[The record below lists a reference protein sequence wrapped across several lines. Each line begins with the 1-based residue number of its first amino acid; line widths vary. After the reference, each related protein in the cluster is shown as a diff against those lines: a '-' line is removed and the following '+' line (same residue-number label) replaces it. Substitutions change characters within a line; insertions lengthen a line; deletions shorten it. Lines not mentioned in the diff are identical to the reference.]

1 MNGAGFNSVSKDIYG
16 SRLKVVTFIILAT
29 FATLVLRLWIVQI
42 VNGPAYRVQ
51 SENNRIRL
59 TDVPP
64 FRGMMFDRNGE
75 LIVDNRPSFDLFVVP
90 EEVHDPEK
98 LSSSFEELIGLAAS
112 TVEEKLNEEGR
123 KAPFRPLLVK
133 KNLTRKELAVIETNL
148 FNLPGT
154 MIQVKPQRHYIY
166 SQFASHV
173 IGYLG
178 EINENQLNSGEYPDS
193 KPGDLIGK
201 YGVER
206 KWQNDL
212 NGLRG
217 EEQVEVD
224 AVGRRLKVISRKPP
238 ASGYDIGLTIDEN
251 LQFVA
256 EEQLKNKKGAIVAVD
271 PRTGEIL
278 AMASSPS
285 FDPNMFLQG
294 IDKSQWSNLMSSK
307 DHPLQNRA
315 IAGQYPP
322 GSTFKIVMALAG
334 LEEGVI
340 DPNEEIFCNGSF
352 TVGNHTYHCWRK
364 QGHGRVNLHRALV
377 ESCDVY
383 FYNVGKRLGVDRIA
397 QYAKMCGLGSA
408 TDFELGF
415 EKDGLIP
422 TSQWKLQRFG
432 IPWQPGETIST
443 AIGQG
448 YILVTPLQMARLMS
462 ALFNGG
468 YLYQPSVIKWVGE
481 ENRKIYRFSPK
492 VLGRL
497 HAKEQN
503 LALIRDALIGV
514 VNEPHGTGSSA
525 RLKTFTV
532 AGKTGTAQVVELG
545 REKAVSKEAA
555 SEFGDH
561 AWFLGIAP
569 TENPALAVAILVENG
584 GHGGSAAAPIAK
596 KMFEAYLGKVQ
607 QSELLAKGERP

>member
-1 MNGAGFNSVSKDIYG
+1 MNGAGFNSVSKEIYG
-16 SRLKVVTFIILAT
+16 SRLKIVTFIILAT
-29 FATLVLRLWIVQI
+29 VATLVLRLWYVQI

-64 FRGMMFDRNGE
+64 FRGMIFDRDGE

-112 TVEEKLNEEGR
+112 TVEEKLDDEGR

-133 KNLTRKELAVIETNL
+133 KNLTRQELAVIETNL

-166 SQFASHV
+166 NDFASHV

-178 EINENQLNSGEYPDS
+178 EINENQLNSGKYPDN

-224 AVGRRLKVISRKPP
+224 AVGRRLKIISKKPP
-238 ASGYDIGLTIDEN
+238 ASGYNIGLTIDKN
-251 LQFVA
+251 LQLVA
-256 EEQLKNKKGAIVAVD
+256 EEQLKNKKGAIVAMD

-294 IDKSQWSNLMSSK
+294 IDKSEWSNLMSSK

-340 DPNEEIFCNGSF
+340 TPNEEIFCNGSF
-352 TVGNHTYHCWRK
+352 TLGNHTYHCWRK
-364 QGHGRVNLHRALV
+364 QGHGRISLHRALV

-383 FYNVGKRLGVDRIA
+383 FYNVGKRLGVDKIA
-397 QYAKMCGLGSA
+397 QYAKMFGLGSP
-408 TDFELGF
+408 TGFELGF
-415 EKDGLIP
+415 ENDGLIP
-422 TSQWKLQRFG
+422 TSEWKLQRFG
-432 IPWQPGETIST
+432 IPWQPGETMSV

-448 YILVTPLQMARLMS
+448 YVLVTPLQMARLIS

-468 YLYQPSVIKWVGE
+468 YLYRPSVIKWVGK
-481 ENRKIYRFSPK
+481 ENKRIYQFAPK
-492 VLGRL
+492 VMGRL

-514 VNEPHGTGSSA
+514 VNEPHGTGSKA
-525 RLKTFTV
+525 RLKTMTV
-532 AGKTGTAQVVELG
+532 AGKTGTSQVLELG
-545 REKAVSKEAA
+545 REKTVSKEA
-555 SEFGDH
+555 SEEFEDH
-561 AWFLGIAP
+561 AWFVAVAP
-569 TENPALAVAILVENG
+569 AENPALALAILVENG

-596 KMFEAYLGKVQ
+596 EMFEAYF
-607 QSELLAKGERP
+607 AKGQQPDLLVNR

>member
-1 MNGAGFNSVSKDIYG
+1 MNGAGFNSLSKEIYG
-16 SRLKVVTFIILAT
+16 SRLRIVTFIILAT
-29 FATLVLRLWIVQI
+29 FATLVLRLWYVQI

-59 TDVPP
+59 NDVPS

-98 LSSSFEELIGLAAS
+98 LSNSFEELIGLAAS

-133 KNLTRKELAVIETNL
+133 KNLTREELAIIETNL

-166 SQFASHV
+166 SEFASHV

-178 EINENQLNSGEYPDS
+178 EINENQLNSGEYPDN

-238 ASGYDIGLTIDEN
+238 ASGYNIGLTIDKN

-271 PRTGEIL
+271 PGTGEIL

-340 DPNEEIFCNGSF
+340 NPNEEIFCNGSF
-352 TVGNHTYHCWRK
+352 TLGNHTYHCWRK
-364 QGHGRVNLHRALV
+364 QGHGWVNLHRALV

-397 QYAKMCGLGSA
+397 QYAKMCGLGSG

-422 TSQWKLQRFG
+422 TSEWKLQRFG
-432 IPWQPGETIST
+432 VPWQPGETISA

-448 YILVTPLQMARLMS
+448 YILVTPLQMARLIS

-468 YLYQPSVIKWVGE
+468 YLYQPSVIKWVGK
-481 ENRKIYRFSPK
+481 ENKKIYRFAPK

-503 LALIRDALIGV
+503 VALIRDALIGV

-545 REKAVSKEAA
+545 REKTMSKEAA
-555 SEFGDH
+555 GEFGDH

-569 TENPALAVAILVENG
+569 AENPALAVAILVENG

-596 KMFEAYLGKVQ
+596 KMFEAYLGKGQ
-607 QSELLAKGERP
+607 QSELLVNREHP

>member
-1 MNGAGFNSVSKDIYG
+1 MNGAGFNSLSKEIYA
-16 SRLKVVTFIILAT
+16 SRLRIVTFIILAT
-29 FATLVLRLWIVQI
+29 FATLVLRLWYVQI
-42 VNGPAYRVQ
+42 VNGPAYRAQ

-59 TDVPP
+59 NDVPP

-90 EEVHDPEK
+90 EEVHDPER
-98 LSSSFEELIGLAAS
+98 LSSSFEELIGLAAN
-112 TVEEKLNEEGR
+112 TVEEKLDDEGR

-133 KNLTRKELAVIETNL
+133 KNLSREELAIIETNL

-166 SQFASHV
+166 SEFASHV

-178 EINENQLNSGEYPDS
+178 EINENQLNSGKYPDS

-224 AVGRRLKVISRKPP
+224 AVGRRLKVISRQPP
-238 ASGYDIGLTIDEN
+238 AAGYNIGLTIDKN

-256 EEQLKNKKGAIVAVD
+256 EEQLKNKKGAIVAMH
-271 PRTGEIL
+271 PGTGEIL

-340 DPNEEIFCNGSF
+340 DPEEEIFCNGSF

-364 QGHGRVNLHRALV
+364 QGHGQVNLHRALV

-422 TSQWKLQRFG
+422 TSEWKLQRFG

-448 YILVTPLQMARLMS
+448 YVLVTPLQMARLIS

-468 YLYQPSVIKWVGE
+468 YLYQPSVIKWVGK
-481 ENRKIYRFSPK
+481 ENKKFYRFVPK
-492 VLGRL
+492 VLGHL

-503 LALIRDALIGV
+503 MALIRDALIGV

-525 RLKTFTV
+525 RLKNFTV
-532 AGKTGTAQVVELG
+532 AGKTGTAQVLELG
-545 REKAVSKEAA
+545 KEKAVSKEAA
-555 SEFGDH
+555 AEFEDH

-569 TENPALAVAILVENG
+569 VENPTLAVAILVENG

-596 KMFEAYLGKVQ
+596 RMFETYLGKRQ
-607 QSELLAKGERP
+607 QSELLVKHEHP

>member
-1 MNGAGFNSVSKDIYG
+1 MNGAGFNSLSKEIYAN
-16 SRLKVVTFIILAT
+16 RLRIVTFIILAT
-29 FATLVLRLWIVQI
+29 FAALVLRLWYVQI
-42 VNGPAYRVQ
+42 VNGPAYRAQ

-59 TDVPP
+59 NDVPP

-98 LSSSFEELIGLAAS
+98 LSSSFEELIGLAAT
-112 TVEEKLNEEGR
+112 TVEEKLNDEGR

-133 KNLTRKELAVIETNL
+133 KNLTREELAIIETNL

-166 SQFASHV
+166 SEFASHV

-178 EINENQLNSGEYPDS
+178 EINENQLNSGKYPDS

-224 AVGRRLKVISRKPP
+224 AVGRRLKVISRQPP
-238 ASGYDIGLTIDEN
+238 ASGYNIGLTIDKN

-256 EEQLKNKKGAIVAVD
+256 EEQLKNKKGAIVAVH
-271 PRTGEIL
+271 PRTGEII

-294 IDKSQWSNLMSSK
+294 IDRSQWSNLMSSK

-340 DPNEEIFCNGSF
+340 DPDEEIFCNGSF
-352 TVGNHTYHCWRK
+352 TLGNHTYHCWRK

-383 FYNVGKRLGVDRIA
+383 FYNVGKRLGVDKIA
-397 QYAKMCGLGSA
+397 EYAKMCGLGSA

-422 TSQWKLQRFG
+422 TSDWKLQRFG

-448 YILVTPLQMARLMS
+448 YVLVTPLQMARLIS

-468 YLYQPSVIKWVGE
+468 YFYQPSVIEWVGK
-481 ENRKIYRFSPK
+481 ENNKIYRFVPK

-503 LALIRDALIGV
+503 MALIRDALIGV

-525 RLKTFTV
+525 RLKAFTV
-532 AGKTGTAQVVELG
+532 AGKTGTAQVLELG
-545 REKAVSKEAA
+545 REKAVSKEVAA
-555 SEFGDH
+555 EFEDH
-561 AWFLGIAP
+561 AWFLAIAP
-569 TENPALAVAILVENG
+569 VENPTLAVAILVENG

-596 KMFEAYLGKVQ
+596 KMFEAYLGKGQ
-607 QSELLAKGERP
+607 QSELLVKREHP

>member
-1 MNGAGFNSVSKDIYG
+1 LKGNGFNSAWAEIYAR
-16 SRLKVVTFIILAT
+16 RLRIVTLIILAT
-29 FATLVLRLWIVQI
+29 FAAIVLRLWYVQI
-42 VNGPAYRVQ
+42 VNGPVYRAK

-59 TDVPP
+59 DDVPP
-64 FRGMMFDRNGE
+64 FRGMIFDRNSE

-90 EEVHDPEK
+90 EEISNQDE
-98 LSSSFEELIGLAAS
+98 LSDSFETLIGLAAS
-112 TVEEKLNEEGR
+112 TVREKLNDEGR
-123 KAPFRPLLVK
+123 KAPFRPLLMK
-133 KNLTRKELAVIETNL
+133 KNLTREELAIIETNL
-148 FNLPGT
+148 FNLPGA

-166 SQFASHV
+166 NEFASHV

-217 EEQVEVD
+217 GEQVEVD
-224 AVGRRLKVISRKPP
+224 AVGRKLKVISRKPP
-238 ASGYDIGLTIDEN
+238 VSGYNIGLTIDKN
-251 LQFVA
+251 LQLVA
-256 EEQLKNKKGAIVAVD
+256 EKELKDKKGAIVAMD

-285 FDPNMFLQG
+285 FDPNVFLQG
-294 IDKSQWSNLMSSK
+294 IDKAQWANLMSST

-340 DPNEEIFCNGSF
+340 DPSEEIFCNGSF
-352 TVGNHTYHCWRK
+352 TLGNRTYHCWRK
-364 QGHGRVNLHRALV
+364 EGHGRVNLHRGLV

-397 QYAKMCGLGSA
+397 QYAKMCGLGRS
-408 TDFELGF
+408 TGFELGF

-422 TSQWKLQRFG
+422 TSQWKLQKFG
-432 IPWQPGETIST
+432 IPWQPGETMSV

-448 YILVTPLQMARLMS
+448 YVLVTPLQMARLIS

-468 YLYQPSVIKWVGE
+468 YLYQPSVIKWVGK
-481 ENRKIYRFSPK
+481 ENKKIYQFAPK

-514 VNEPHGTGSSA
+514 VNEPHGTGYNA
-525 RLKTFTV
+525 RLKGFTV
-532 AGKTGTAQVVELG
+532 AGKTGTAQVLELG

-555 SEFGDH
+555 EEFKDH
-561 AWFLGIAP
+561 AWFVAIAP
-569 TENPALAVAILVENG
+569 AENPVLALAILVENG
-584 GHGGSAAAPIAK
+584 GHGGTAAAPLAK
-596 KMFEAYLGKVQ
+596 EMFEAYLGKG
-607 QSELLAKGERP
+607 QSELLVKR

>member
-1 MNGAGFNSVSKDIYG
+1 LKGNGFNSAWAEIYAR
-16 SRLKVVTFIILAT
+16 RLRIVTLIILAT
-29 FATLVLRLWIVQI
+29 FAAMVLRLWYVQI
-42 VNGPAYRVQ
+42 VNGPVYRAK

-59 TDVPP
+59 DDVPP
-64 FRGMMFDRNGE
+64 FRGMIFDRDGE

-90 EEVHDPEK
+90 EEINNPDE
-98 LSSSFEELIGLAAS
+98 LSDSFETLIGLAAS
-112 TVEEKLNEEGR
+112 TVREKLNDEGR
-123 KAPFRPLLVK
+123 KAPFRPLLMK

-148 FNLPGT
+148 FNLPGA

-166 SQFASHV
+166 NEFASHV

-217 EEQVEVD
+217 GEQVEVD
-224 AVGRRLKVISRKPP
+224 AVGRKLKVISRKPP
-238 ASGYDIGLTIDEN
+238 VSGYNIGLTIDKN
-251 LQFVA
+251 LQLVA
-256 EEQLKNKKGAIVAVD
+256 EKELKNKKGAIVAMD

-285 FDPNMFLQG
+285 YDPNVFLQG
-294 IDKSQWSNLMSSK
+294 IDKAQWASLMSST

-340 DPNEEIFCNGSF
+340 DPLEEVFCNGSF
-352 TVGNHTYHCWRK
+352 TLGNRTYHCWRK

-397 QYAKMCGLGSA
+397 EYAKMCGLGRS
-408 TDFELGF
+408 TGFELGF

-422 TSQWKLQRFG
+422 TSQWKLQKFG
-432 IPWQPGETIST
+432 IPWQPGETMSV

-448 YILVTPLQMARLMS
+448 YVLVTPLQMARLIS

-468 YLYQPSVIKWVGE
+468 YLYQPSVIKWVGK
-481 ENRKIYRFSPK
+481 ENKKIYQFAPK

-514 VNEPHGTGSSA
+514 VNEPHGTGYNA
-525 RLKTFTV
+525 RLKGFTV
-532 AGKTGTAQVVELG
+532 AGKTGTAQLLELG
-545 REKAVSKEAA
+545 KEKAVSKEAA
-555 SEFGDH
+555 AEFQDH
-561 AWFLGIAP
+561 AWFVAIAP
-569 TENPALAVAILVENG
+569 AENPVLALAVLVENG
-584 GHGGSAAAPIAK
+584 GHGGTAAAPIAK
-596 KMFEAYLGKVQ
+596 EMFEAYLGKG
-607 QSELLAKGERP
+607 QSGLLVER

>member
-1 MNGAGFNSVSKDIYG
+1 LNGAGFNSVSKEIYAG
-16 SRLKVVTFIILAT
+16 RLRIVTFIILSTVAI
-29 FATLVLRLWIVQI
+29 LILRLWYIQI
-42 VNGPAYRVQ
+42 VNGPDYRAQ

-59 TDVPP
+59 YDVPP

-90 EEVHDPEK
+90 EEVRDPEK
-98 LSSSFEELIGLAAS
+98 LSGSFEELIGLAAS
-112 TVEEKLNEEGR
+112 TVEEKLSVEGR

-133 KNLTRKELAVIETNL
+133 KNLTREELAIIETNL

-166 SQFASHV
+166 SEFASHV
-173 IGYLG
+173 VGYLG
-178 EINENQLNSGEYPDS
+178 EINENQLNSGNYPDN
-193 KPGDLIGK
+193 KLGDLIGK

-238 ASGYDIGLTIDEN
+238 ASGYNIGLAIDKD

-256 EEQLKNKKGAIVAVD
+256 EEQLKNKKGAIVAMD

-294 IDKSQWSNLMSSK
+294 MDRSQWSNLLSSK

-352 TVGNHTYHCWRK
+352 TMGNHAYHCWRK

-383 FYNVGKRLGVDRIA
+383 FYNLGKRLGVDKIA
-397 QYAKMCGLGSA
+397 QYAKMCGLGSV

-415 EKDGLIP
+415 EQQGLIP

-432 IPWQPGETIST
+432 IPWQPGETISV

-448 YILVTPLQMARLMS
+448 YVLVTPLQMARLIS

-468 YLYQPSVIKWVGE
+468 YLYQPSVIKWVGKGDE
-481 ENRKIYRFSPK
+481 KIYRFTPK

-497 HAKEQN
+497 HAREQN

-514 VNEPHGTGSSA
+514 VNEPHGTGSGA
-525 RLKTFTV
+525 RLKAFTV
-532 AGKTGTAQVVELG
+532 AGKTGTAQVLELG
-545 REKAVSKEAA
+545 KEKAVSKEAA
-555 SEFGDH
+555 AELEDH
-561 AWFLGIAP
+561 AWFVAVAP
-569 TENPALAVAILVENG
+569 AENPVLALAVLVENG

-596 KMFEAYLGKVQ
+596 EMFQAYLGKGQ
-607 QSELLAKGERP
+607 PSEILVKR

>member
-1 MNGAGFNSVSKDIYG
+1 MNGAGFNSLSKEIYA
-16 SRLKVVTFIILAT
+16 SRLRIVTFIILAT
-29 FATLVLRLWIVQI
+29 FATLVLRLWYVQI
-42 VNGPAYRVQ
+42 VNGPAYRAQ

-59 TDVPP
+59 NDVPP

-90 EEVHDPEK
+90 EEVHDPER
-98 LSSSFEELIGLAAS
+98 LSSSFEELIGLAAN
-112 TVEEKLNEEGR
+112 TVEEKLDDEGR

-133 KNLTRKELAVIETNL
+133 KNLSREELAIIETNL

-166 SQFASHV
+166 SEFASHV

-178 EINENQLNSGEYPDS
+178 EINENQLNSGKYPDS

-224 AVGRRLKVISRKPP
+224 AVGRRLKVISRQPP
-238 ASGYDIGLTIDEN
+238 AAGYNIGLTIDRN

-256 EEQLKNKKGAIVAVD
+256 EEQLKNKKGAIVAMH
-271 PRTGEIL
+271 PGTGEIL

-340 DPNEEIFCNGSF
+340 NPEEEIFCNGSF

-364 QGHGRVNLHRALV
+364 QGHGQVNLHRALV

-422 TSQWKLQRFG
+422 TSEWKLQRFG

-448 YILVTPLQMARLMS
+448 YVLVTPLQMARLIS

-468 YLYQPSVIKWVGE
+468 YLYQPSVIKWVGK
-481 ENRKIYRFSPK
+481 ENKKFYRFVPK
-492 VLGRL
+492 VLGHL

-503 LALIRDALIGV
+503 MALIRDALIGV

-525 RLKTFTV
+525 RLKNFTV
-532 AGKTGTAQVVELG
+532 AGKTGTAQVLELG
-545 REKAVSKEAA
+545 KEKAVSKEAA
-555 SEFGDH
+555 AEFEDH

-569 TENPALAVAILVENG
+569 VENPTLAVAILVENG

-596 KMFEAYLGKVQ
+596 RMFETYLGKRQ
-607 QSELLAKGERP
+607 QSELLVNHEHP